1 MIAPIHAANPEGLI
15 PLANTLSRNEI
26 FDRYRQTRGGVART
40 HWQII
45 YLKSQGKHAEDISE
59 VTGYTTSLIRQIIIR
74 YNEEGPDNF
83 IEDIELPERNNSDY
97 LRKTNELDTARQA
110 QQEMLA
116 PKIPPHP
123 ELKIDAFLKTATELS
138 GDYYDFSLSEDGVL
152 TLVVGDATGH
162 GTTAGMMVAATKAL
176 FQGSAHDCDLL
187 GIIRGMSKTLKCVNL
202 PSTFMHI
209 TLARYSD
216 ETLRLVGAGMPPLI
230 MYRAASQTVENI
242 ILKGMPLGSYTDFPY
257 EKFEIPFA
265 LGDTVL
271 FMSDGLLDLLSPSG
285 EMFEL
290 RRVRRIFKE
299 AAHRSPSEII
309 AHIRK
314 AGIAWRAGRPLKD
327 DVTLLVV
334 QRSDEPAVPESSI
347 DELESFNQP

>member
-1 MIAPIHAANPEGLI
+1 MIDQIHVSTSEGTI
-15 PLANTLSRNEI
+15 PLADTLSRNEI

-45 YLKSQGKHAEDISE
+45 YLKSQGKHSKDISE
-59 VTGYTTSLIRQIIIR
+59 VTGYSVSFIQEIIIR
-74 YNEEGPDNF
+74 YNEEGPNHF
-83 IEDIELPERNNSDY
+83 IEDITLLDQQNSDY

-116 PKIPPHP
+116 PTIPPHP

-138 GDYYDFSLSEDGVL
+138 GDYYDFSVSEEGIL
-152 TLVVGDATGH
+152 TLAVGDATGH

-187 GIIRGMSKTLKCVNL
+187 GMIRRMSKTIKCVNL

-209 TLARYSD
+209 TLARYRD
-216 ETLRLVGAGMPPLI
+216 GILKLVGAGMPPLI
-230 MYRAASQTVENI
+230 LYRAANKSVEDI
-242 ILKGMPLGSYTDFPY
+242 ILKGMPLGSYTEFPY
-257 EKFEIPFA
+257 EKVEIPLA
-265 LGDTVL
+265 VGDTVF

-285 EMFEL
+285 EMFQID
-290 RRVRRIFKE
+290 RVRYIFGE
-299 AAHRSPSEII
+299 AAHRPPSEII
-309 AHIRK
+309 GHIRK

-327 DVTLLVV
+327 DVTLLVL
-334 QRSDEPAVPESSI
+334 QRSDEPTPPKHTNGSHC
-347 DELESFNQP
+347 D